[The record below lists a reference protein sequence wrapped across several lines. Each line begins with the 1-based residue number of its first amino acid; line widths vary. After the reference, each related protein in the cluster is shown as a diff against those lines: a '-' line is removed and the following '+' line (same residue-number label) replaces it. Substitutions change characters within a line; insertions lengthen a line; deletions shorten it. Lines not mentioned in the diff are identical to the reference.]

1 LIQGLYE
8 EETSLRQHNPGMNI
22 LRTATALLLTLL
34 MGCTA
39 LPDQAESRSGEVLI
53 IYSGNALGELKP
65 CGCDKEE
72 DQGGIERRMGYLKQ
86 VKEPNTLL
94 VDLGDNFKGSTR
106 QGKLKAQTMMKA
118 LAQMNYDAITLG
130 DKDLLYGNGF
140 LSGIS
145 DIPWVAA
152 NLKLEKLSLPP
163 ARIKVLANGLKVFV
177 TAVADPDLFYASSD
191 SNVKLSDPL
200 AALQQQIDNARKNE
214 SPDLVVVL
222 THMPRDKGMKFLDLP
237 GIDVVINGHIEN
249 DTDLIDMAPVEK
261 AGNIFVQ
268 PGPLGQ
274 KMGELRVHINPEGEK
289 RFQQKMVRL
298 GSKAPTDPEMT
309 QLYGEY
315 NAEVEE
321 LFMATLAAKRTQ
333 KQSRVYATDQ
343 TCLTCHAEEHALWSK
358 TGHGRA
364 YAELE
369 EVNKSFDPECLTCH
383 TTGFGKPG
391 GFISEIDT
399 PELKNVQCEMCHGA
413 RLEHSQN
420 PQGGFAAEANAACSK
435 CHVKKHSPKFNFG
448 RYWPRIRH

>member
-1 LIQGLYE
+1 M
-8 EETSLRQHNPGMNI
+8 RPHNRNMKVF
-22 LRTATALLLTLL
+22 RTATGLLLTLL

-39 LPDQAESRSGEVLI
+39 LPDQTASRSGEVLI

-86 VKEPNTLL
+86 VIPQEANTLL

-140 LSGIS
+140 LKGIQN
-145 DIPWVAA
+145 IPWVTA
-152 NLKLEKLSLPP
+152 NLQLEGLTLPP
-163 ARIKVLANGLKVFV
+163 SRTKVLANGLKVFV

-191 SNVKLSDPL
+191 SNINLNDPL
-200 AALQQQIDNARKNE
+200 AALQQQINAARKSE
-214 SPDLVVVL
+214 SPDLIVVL
-222 THMPRDKGMKFLDLP
+222 THMSRDKGMKFLDLP
-237 GIDVVINGHIEN
+237 GVDIVINGHIEK
-249 DTDLIDMAPVEK
+249 DSDIIDMIPVQK
-261 AGNIFVQ
+261 AGKIFVQ

-274 KMGELRVHINPEGEK
+274 KIGELRVRINPDGEK
-289 RFQQKMVRL
+289 TYQQKMVRL
-298 GSKAPTDPEMT
+298 GSKAPIDPEMT
-309 QLYGEY
+309 QLYEAY
-315 NAEVEE
+315 NTEVEE

-333 KQSRVYATDQ
+333 KQRRVYATDQ
-343 TCLTCHAEEHALWSK
+343 TCLTCHSKEHDIWSK
-358 TGHGRA
+358 TGHSRA
-364 YAELE
+364 YAALQ
-369 EVNKSFDPECLTCH
+369 EVNKSFDPECLVCH

-413 RLEHSQN
+413 RLEHTQN
-420 PQGGFAAEANAACSK
+420 PQGGFAGEANAACGT

-448 RYWPRIRH
+448 QYWPRIQH

>member
-1 LIQGLYE
+1 MKRM
-8 EETSLRQHNPGMNI
+8 TLRQPNRSKNFFKTTTGLLI
-22 LRTATALLLTLL
+22 ALM

-39 LPDQAESRSGEVLI
+39 LPDQNESQSGEVLI
-53 IYSGNALGELKP
+53 VYSGNALGELKP

-86 VKEPNTLL
+86 VIPQEPNTLL

-106 QGKLKAQTMMKA
+106 QGRLKAQTMMKA
-118 LAQMNYDAITLG
+118 LAKMNYDAITLG

-140 LSGIS
+140 LNDIP

-152 NLKLEKLSLPP
+152 NLQLEGLTLPP
-163 ARIKVLANGLKVFV
+163 SRTKRLANGLKVFV

-191 SNVKLSDPL
+191 SNVKLTDPRE
-200 AALQQQIDNARKNE
+200 ALQQQITAIRESE

-222 THMPRDKGMKFLDLP
+222 THMPREKGISFLELP
-237 GIDVVINGHIEN
+237 GVDIVINGHIEK
-249 DTDLIDMAPVEK
+249 DTDLIDMTPVEK
-261 AGNIFVQ
+261 AGKIFVQ

-274 KMGELRVHINPEGEK
+274 KMGELRVRLNPDGEK
-289 RFQQKMVRL
+289 MYQQRMVRL
-298 GSKAPTDPEMT
+298 GSKAPMDSEMT
-309 QLYGEY
+309 QLYDVY

-321 LFMATLAAKRTQ
+321 LFMATLAAKRRK
-333 KQSRVYATDQ
+333 KQNRVFATDQ
-343 TCLTCHAEEHALWSK
+343 TCLTCHSKEHGLWSK

-364 YAELE
+364 YAGLE
-369 EVNKSFDPECLTCH
+369 KVNKSFDPECLACH

-413 RLEHSQN
+413 RLEHTRN
-420 PQGGFAAEANAACSK
+420 PQGGFAREAKAACAK

-448 RYWPRIRH
+448 QYWPRIRH